1 VIQVHIRKL
10 GEVLLLFLRLIW
22 EQQHKISLF
31 PFSLTLFTA
40 HPQQVDTRARTLAKL
55 RESLRQMWEDLGI
68 SPDDSPLDR
77 TDSLTLE
84 RITEYERLIEEAQ
97 ALMV

>member
-1 VIQVHIRKL
+1 
-10 GEVLLLFLRLIW
+10 
-22 EQQHKISLF
+22 
-31 PFSLTLFTA
+31 
-40 HPQQVDTRARTLAKL
+40 
-55 RESLRQMWEDLGI
+55 MWEDLGI